1 MRKESVDMGKNL
13 KDKECGKGA
22 SQRKDSLYYASFA
35 DKYRKDTKN
44 IFLS

>member
-1 MRKESVDMGKNL
+1 MRKESVNLGKNL
-13 KDKECGKGA
+13 KGEECGKGA
-22 SQRKDSLYYASFA
+22 SQRKDSLFYASFA